1 MLRKKGYIDKYNLNI
16 YSLKLELQ
24 LRITLQRAKIN
35 EAIYLNYVA
44 ICDLERYIRSC
55 YILTMMFGRGARM
68 CVYFCFNIKFSLTI
82 SICIY
87 ISVVYYRSMTIF
99 ICFRH
104 MYNQFDELETNN

>member
-68 CVYFCFNIKFSLTI
+68 CVYFCFNYNL
-82 SICIY
+82 Y
-87 ISVVYYRSMTIF
+87 
-99 ICFRH
+99 FRH
-104 MYNQFDELETNN
+104 TFKLLFLVLIKKFFYHNRV

>member
-68 CVYFCFNIKFSLTI
+68 CVYFCFNIVLQQCVELNFCSFFNLYFRQTFLKQS
-82 SICIY
+82 SEY
-87 ISVVYYRSMTIF
+87 IINYK
-99 ICFRH
+99 
-104 MYNQFDELETNN
+104 